1 MRELTLSV
9 GDRHELELRGLG
21 SAGYSWDTSVDGPE
35 GVVEVRRL
43 PPGRSPNAEPGG
55 PPPDNISLPE
65 RLEITAVG
73 AGRVRLRL
81 ALRREWETEQPL
93 EQDELEITV
102 T

>member
-1 MRELTLSV
+1 VRELTLSV

-21 SAGYSWDTSVDGPE
+21 GTGYSWDASVDGPE

-43 PPGRSPNAEPGG
+43 PSGRSPSAEPGG

-65 RLEITAVG
+65 RLEIAAVG
-73 AGRVRLRL
+73 AGRVRLQL
-81 ALRREWETEQPL
+81 ALRREWEPEQPR
-93 EQDELEITV
+93 EQDELEIVV